1 MIGRSIARNCWL
13 YIDLLWVTE
22 DLRSR
27 GHGYRLLM
35 FAEEE
40 ARRRAARSAYID
52 AFSFQ
57 APDFY
62 EQHGYQVFGELQEFP
77 LGHQRYFLAKRL

>member
-1 MIGRSIARNCWL
+1 
-13 YIDLLWVTE
+13 LLWVTE

-40 ARRRAARSAYID
+40 ARRRTARNAYLD
-52 AFSFQ
+52 TFSFQ

-62 EQHGYQVFGELQEFP
+62 EQQGYQVFGGLQEFP
-77 LGHQRYFLAKRL
+77 LGHRRRFLAKRL